1 MISALGIFATSPFC
15 DLACK
20 LFMFYDLLLLR
31 DHRHGFN
38 IGVSGEKSDL
48 IPRRKICTTMQIYPP
63 LLSYM

>member
-1 MISALGIFATSPFC
+1 MCSWYFRHATSFC
-15 DLACK
+15 DLVCK

-48 IPRRKICTTMQIYPP
+48 ILRRKICTMQIYPP
-63 LLSYM
+63 

>member
-1 MISALGIFATSPFC
+1 MICALFC
-15 DLACK
+15 DLVCK

-48 IPRRKICTTMQIYPP
+48 ILPRKICTMQIYPP

>member
-15 DLACK
+15 DLVCK

-48 IPRRKICTTMQIYPP
+48 IPRRKISTMQIYPP